1 MWWKLLIA
9 LAVDGF
15 DFVLGRF
22 LFPFPF
28 AGEIIGTTIA
38 MLLFGWKGLFYLIEA
53 IDPTEQIDAF
63 IPTCT
68 LIALAAMREER
79 AKTKAAQ
86 A

>member
-15 DFVLGRF
+15 DFAFGRF
-22 LFPFPF
+22 LFPFPY
-28 AGEIIGTTIA
+28 AGELIGTTVA
-38 MLLFGWKGLFYLIEA
+38 VLLFGWKGLFYLLEV

-63 IPTCT
+63 VPTCT

-79 AKTKAAQ
+79 ARARA
-86 A
+86 